1 MKGFIFRDGSS
12 GLQEVC
18 GTSPLNDLALH
29 LRGFGIHEIYTDSPG
44 ECPLVTRAEYSR
56 ARPLLGKDWIAA
68 FESVITRQSPVL
80 LRKKAIAAKAISAV
94 SLACS
99 GRPWLHTAVLT
110 DSRGAVQTAED
121 NPAPDNALTNLCF
134 SGLVW
139 VGDGGFHP
147 RSPVIPERTFAF
159 LLPGYWRKVLDRES
173 ILRTFHDILRK
184 AVTPW
189 PHLPVPPDGILRRSA
204 MPENTVLRGT
214 FWLGKDCTTGEG
226 CEFETAL

>member
-1 MKGFIFRDGSS
+1 MRNF
-12 GLQEVC
+12 
-18 GTSPLNDLALH
+18 SPERPCLH

-44 ECPLVTRAEYSR
+44 NAPGHQAEYSR

-147 RSPVIPERTFAF
+147 EALSYRKGPSRFILPDTGEKYWTGKAFSGPSRYPEEGGNTLA
-159 LLPGYWRKVLDRES
+159 
-173 ILRTFHDILRK
+173 
-184 AVTPW
+184 
-189 PHLPVPPDGILRRSA
+189 HLPVPPTASCGEVPCQKIRCSGELSGWERTVQ
-204 MPENTVLRGT
+204 PERVANSR
-214 FWLGKDCTTGEG
+214 
-226 CEFETAL
+226 TAL